1 MGGEWITPQANFDN
15 TSNAMETLFQAM
27 TTEGWAQTMWAG
39 VDSTKI
45 NQMPLVNNNKTYVI
59 FFAVFMILSAIIILN
74 LFVGVVIDSNAQEK
88 EKLLN
93 NN

>member
-15 TSNAMETLFQAM
+15 TSNAMGALFQAM

>member
-1 MGGEWITPQANFDN
+1 
-15 TSNAMETLFQAM
+15 METLFQAM